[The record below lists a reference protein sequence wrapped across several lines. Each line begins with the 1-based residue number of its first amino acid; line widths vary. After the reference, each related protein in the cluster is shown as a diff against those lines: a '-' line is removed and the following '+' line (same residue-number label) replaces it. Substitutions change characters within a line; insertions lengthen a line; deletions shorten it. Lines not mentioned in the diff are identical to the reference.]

1 MKLKNILFKV
11 KKKGFLY
18 NEVFSPSDI
27 INQLYPHD
35 TNLYNDYINLNP
47 FLILNSYKYH
57 NLNILVEDLI
67 QNSFGYLSD
76 FLKEKMINVINSTQ
90 NQIIFFHI
98 IFELLIIFA
107 IYFFFLPNILK
118 KNDEIREEKN
128 MLKIIPKNELEQI
141 LIKENIRI

>member
-1 MKLKNILFKV
+1 
-11 KKKGFLY
+11 
-18 NEVFSPSDI
+18 
-27 INQLYPHD
+27 
-35 TNLYNDYINLNP
+35 
-47 FLILNSYKYH
+47 
-57 NLNILVEDLI
+57 
-67 QNSFGYLSD
+67 
-76 FLKEKMINVINSTQ
+76 MINVINSTQ

>member
-1 MKLKNILFKV
+1 MELENILFKG

-18 NEVFSPSDI
+18 NEVFYPSDI
-27 INQLYPHD
+27 INQLYPND

-57 NLNILVEDLI
+57 NLNILVENLI
-67 QNSFGYLSD
+67 QNSSGYLSD